1 VNQTLMRA
9 IDIHYSVVQPKLGG
23 YTDKFGH
30 WAPGKT
36 FMLQEDA
43 LGMCS
48 PSLYRDIFM
57 SYNAAVVEHLGSCVF
72 FHFHST
78 GHKHY
83 THVMNIPGIA
93 GLQMSMES
101 IGPTLLDMVPVFRE
115 ILEKTRLM
123 LQVCT
128 GFEYLPEALRKLP
141 REGLYLVI
149 PSKYVPTD
157 EAFLEFVAANLTR

>member
-1 VNQTLMRA
+1 
-9 IDIHYSVVQPKLGG
+9 
-23 YTDKFGH
+23 
-30 WAPGKT
+30 
-36 FMLQEDA
+36 
-43 LGMCS
+43 
-48 PSLYRDIFM
+48 
-57 SYNAAVVEHLGSCVF
+57 
-72 FHFHST
+72 
-78 GHKHY
+78 
-83 THVMNIPGIA
+83 
-93 GLQMSMES
+93 MES